1 MDRALTFDEPYYLGY
16 RILRWNRY
24 HHVHVIGHEM
34 SFFDSA
40 LLLLRQA
47 AKYFANG
54 TSRFHRMAAYT
65 QCLRCAGAPRRPV
78 RSGRTMALIGLR
90 MMPTFPLSPLTWG
103 SCCQAPRQT

>member
-16 RILRWNRY
+16 RILRRNRY

-47 AKYFANG
+47 AKYFAKMPACLLVEDSSSALWYENYVIYAVP
-54 TSRFHRMAAYT
+54 FCMA
-65 QCLRCAGAPRRPV
+65 
-78 RSGRTMALIGLR
+78 
-90 MMPTFPLSPLTWG
+90 
-103 SCCQAPRQT
+103 